1 MMALAR
7 ASSNCS
13 LESHILRQVRAALSG
28 AATVEDV
35 AGRLIDDRFVYARQL
50 ADFAFHASDAHGVER
65 MASKLSTAHQWP
77 TAVPIYDIQASG
89 LNTSALCAFLT
100 VAVPVLRHSALI
112 DGFVLLS
119 LGSASFG
126 SPWHPSIT
134 NRLDASC
141 GSALLTDLLFEPK
154 LRAWFVSQ
162 HYPLSS
168 RHSTSTTPSAG
179 DPAVGDIDRDVLW
192 LMHAKLHHVPL
203 GLPHIFSKFGQRE
216 RAWLGL
222 HETCRR
228 GLLYINFKPRPY
240 RTSILESL
248 RPHFGALSNDYIGK
262 ARLRLRDAEDTKN
275 YVVQL
280 ATHKFVLSPPGS
292 GIDCY
297 RHYEALLCGAI
308 PIVEYTPLAVELL
321 AGLPAIFV
329 RNWHRVTPDYLLQQY
344 NVLRSLTFD
353 FRRLTT
359 AYWRN
364 ELLAAKQLPPFRS
377 GHDKARRTELRA
389 PRTAPSYR
397 KRRKTDVMS
406 PSADMPHHRRRQ
418 PQPGTVG
425 GEYAMPM
432 VSSAS
437 PTHRTHSR
445 ARHR

>member
-1 MMALAR
+1 MMAVAC

-13 LESHILRQVRAALSG
+13 LDSNILRQVRAALNEAS
-28 AATVEDV
+28 TVKGV
-35 AGRLIDDRFVYARQL
+35 ADRLIDDRFVYARQL
-50 ADFAFHASDAHGVER
+50 ADFSFHAGDSYGVER
-65 MASKLSTAHQWP
+65 MAYKLSTAHQWP
-77 TAVPIYDIQASG
+77 TAVPVYDIQASG

-100 VAVPVLRHSALI
+100 VAVPVLRHSPLI

-126 SPWHPSIT
+126 SPWHPSIS

-141 GSALLTDLLFEPK
+141 GSTLLTDLLFEPK

-168 RHSTSTTPSAG
+168 RFSTSTTPSAG
-179 DPAVGDIDRDVLW
+179 DPAVGDIDHDVLW

-203 GLPHIFSKFGQRE
+203 GLPYIFSKFGQRE

-222 HETCRR
+222 QEKCRR

-248 RPHFGALSNDYIGK
+248 RPHFGALTNHYIGK

-280 ATHKFVLSPPGS
+280 STHKFVLSPPGS

-308 PIVEYTPLAVELL
+308 PVVEYTPLTVELL

-329 RNWHRVTPDYLLQQY
+329 RNWHRITPDYLLQQY
-344 NVLRSLTFD
+344 NFLRSLTFD

-377 GHDKARRTELRA
+377 GLDKARRSELRA
-389 PRTAPSYR
+389 PRPSPSFR
-397 KRRKTDVMS
+397 KRRKTDIKS
-406 PSADMPHHRRRQ
+406 QSADMQHQRRRQ
-418 PQPGTVG
+418 LQPGTVV
-425 GEYAMPM
+425 ADHATPV

-437 PTHRTHSR
+437 PAHRTHSR